1 MICHVLHPGQ
11 LATVQDGGRIGHQ
24 AEGIPVAGAMDELSL
39 RIANLLVGNDEHA
52 AALECTLVGPTL
64 RFDEHTL
71 IALGGADLGVTANG
85 VALPLW
91 RAICLPPGTTLNAA
105 SAVRGS
111 RGYLAVAGGIDVP
124 AVLGS
129 RSTYLRAALGGVDGR
144 ALRRGDRLPLG
155 APTEL
160 GQRIGAAVAKDRGRD
175 RVAIAMWG
183 ASASLVP
190 FYTSSATVRV
200 VEGEHTRLLTADSAE
215 RMWSTEF
222 RVGAQSDRM
231 GYRLDSGDSPLVLRA
246 PCEIL
251 SEAVAFGTV
260 QLPPGGN
267 PIVLMADRQTTGGY
281 PRIGEVASVDLP
293 LVAQLKAGD
302 RLRFLPVSLDEAQR
316 LYVAREDNI
325 RQARSAIALHHH

>member
-1 MICHVLHPGQ
+1 MICHILHPGQ
-11 LATVQDGGRIGHQ
+11 LATVQDGGRVGHQ
-24 AEGIPVAGAMDELSL
+24 AQGIPVAGAMDELSL
-39 RIANLLVGNDEHA
+39 RLANVLVGNEEHA

-71 IALGGADLGVTANG
+71 IALGGADLGVTADG

-91 RAICLPPGTTLNAA
+91 RPIGIPAGTTLNAA
-105 SAVRGS
+105 SAVRGC

-124 AVLGS
+124 PVLGS
-129 RSTYLRAALGGVDGR
+129 RSTYLRASLGGVEGR
-144 ALRRGDRLPLG
+144 ALRRGDHLPLG

-160 GQRIGAAVAKDRGRD
+160 GLRIGAAVTRGRGRD
-175 RVAIAMWG
+175 RVVIATWR
-183 ASASLVP
+183 ASPSLVP
-190 FYTSSATVRV
+190 FYTGAATVRV
-200 VEGEHTRLLTADSAE
+200 VEGEHARLLTPDSAE

-231 GYRLDSGDSPLVLRA
+231 GYRLESGDSPLVLGA

-302 RLRFLPVSLDEAQR
+302 RLRFRPVSLDEAQR
-316 LYVAREDNI
+316 LYLAREDNI
-325 RQARSAIALHHH
+325 RQARATVGLHHH